1 VKAGGGTP
9 ASCVV
14 GRPCRSS
21 SPEEAAQVRIEPW
34 FAELEPT
41 VPQAFPD
48 DSVLPDRAR
57 LLAEALGPGPAG
69 WAVELGAYM
78 ASRVTVAIPE
88 LAVDVVADEVAKGC
102 EAVALGA
109 LSLVALG
116 EDVSFA
122 QMPEVLAGPME
133 VVARGIGIEHMLRS
147 IHLAHS
153 TAVGFLLDAAERL
166 VPEAQRFTE
175 MRRINEA
182 LFGIVD
188 VLTTHMAAEYTR
200 AHEEWV
206 AGSVALRAQIVEDLL
221 AGTPV
226 PTDRAVRVLGY
237 DLNRWH
243 LGIIVW
249 TGPGASVEPAQ
260 LKTVAAETL
269 AAAECASTLVHPIGA
284 QRVWAWGSRT
294 TTPPDAVVATAPM
307 PEGVHLALGTAG
319 AGIDGFR
326 QSHRRAAEAARLG
339 AMSTRPGRVFR
350 YEDLDIVAMLS
361 GDLPAAREFVARELG
376 ELAGGAETVRTV
388 RHTLKCYLDR
398 DRSLAGAAADL
409 QVARNTVAYRVQ
421 RAEELRGR
429 PATVRR
435 LQLHAALTLVDE
447 LGDVV
452 LKSAPPA
459 LD

>member
-1 VKAGGGTP
+1 MP
-9 ASCVV
+9 S
-14 GRPCRSS
+14 RPPTS
-21 SPEEAAQVRIEPW
+21 RIETW
-34 FAELEPT
+34 FAELEPRS
-41 VPQAFPD
+41 PGAFPD
-48 DSVLPDRAR
+48 GSVLPERSQ
-57 LLAEALGPGPAG
+57 LLAEALGPGPTG
-69 WAVELGAYM
+69 WAIELGAFM
-78 ASRVTVAIPE
+78 ASRVTAAIPE
-88 LAVDVVADEVAKGC
+88 LAVDVVAGEVAKGC

-109 LSLVALG
+109 LSLVALD

-175 MRRINEA
+175 MRRINEV

-188 VLTTHMAAEYTR
+188 VLTTHMAAEYAR

-226 PTDRAVRVLGY
+226 PMDRAVRVLGY

-249 TGPGASVEPAQ
+249 TGPTASVEPAQ

-269 AAAECASTLVHPIGA
+269 AAAGCASTLVHPIGA

-294 TTPPDAVVATAPM
+294 TTPPDAVIPTAP
-307 PEGVHLALGTAG
+307 PPHGIRVAIGTAG
-319 AGIDGFR
+319 AGVEGFGET
-326 QSHRRAAEAARLG
+326 HRRAAEVARIG
-339 AMSTRPGRVFR
+339 SMSTSPGCVFR
-350 YEDLDIVAMLS
+350 YQDLDIVAMLS
-361 GDLPAAREFVARELG
+361 TDLSAAREFVARELG
-376 ELAGGAETVRTV
+376 DLAGSTEAVRTV

-398 DRSLAGAAADL
+398 DRSLAGAASDL

-421 RAEELRGR
+421 RAEQLRGR
-429 PATVRR
+429 PTTIRR
-435 LQLHAALTLVDE
+435 LHLHAALTLVEE
-447 LGDVV
+447 LGDMV
-452 LKSAPPA
+452 LTPTSHS

>member
-1 VKAGGGTP
+1 MPRKARP
-9 ASCVV
+9 A
-14 GRPCRSS
+14 P
-21 SPEEAAQVRIEPW
+21 AKPW
-34 FAELEPT
+34 FAELEPRT
-41 VPQAFPD
+41 PGAFPD
-48 DSVLPDRAR
+48 SSVLPDRAQ

-69 WAVELGAYM
+69 WAIELGAYM
-78 ASRVTVAIPE
+78 ASRVTAAIPE

-109 LSLVALG
+109 LSLVALD

-153 TAVGFLLDAAERL
+153 TAVGLLLEAAERL

-175 MRRINEA
+175 MRRINEV

-200 AHEEWV
+200 AHEEWA

-221 AGTPV
+221 AGNHV

-243 LGIIVW
+243 LGIIIW
-249 TGPGASVEPAQ
+249 SGPAASVEPAV

-269 AAAECASTLVHPIGA
+269 AAAGCASTLVHPIGA

-294 TTPPDAVVATAPM
+294 TTPPEAVPPAAPT
-307 PEGVHLALGTAG
+307 PPGVRIAIGTAG
-319 AGIDGFR
+319 SGIDGFR
-326 QSHRRAAEAARLG
+326 ETHRRAREVARLG
-339 AMSTRPGRVFR
+339 SMSTRPGCAFR

-361 GDLPAAREFVARELG
+361 ADLSAAREFVARELG
-376 ELAGGAETVRTV
+376 GLAGNAEAVATV

-398 DRSLAGAAADL
+398 DRSLAGASADL

-421 RAEELRGR
+421 RAEQLRGR

-435 LQLHAALTLVDE
+435 LQLHAALTLVEE
-447 LGDVV
+447 LGDAV
-452 LKSAPPA
+452 LGPASPA

>member
-1 VKAGGGTP
+1 MPDDDPTT
-9 ASCVV
+9 
-14 GRPCRSS
+14 
-21 SPEEAAQVRIEPW
+21 RIKPW
-34 FAELEPT
+34 FAELGPLAPE
-41 VPQAFPD
+41 AFPGS
-48 DSVLPDRAR
+48 SVLPARAQ

-69 WAVELGAYM
+69 WAVELGALM
-78 ASRVTVAIPE
+78 ASRVTAAIPE
-88 LAVDVVADEVAKGC
+88 LAVDVVADEIAKGC

-109 LSLVALG
+109 LALVALDD
-116 EDVSFA
+116 DVSFA
-122 QMPEVLAGPME
+122 QMPEVLTGPME

-153 TAVGFLLDAAERL
+153 TAVAFLLDAAERL
-166 VPEAQRFTE
+166 VPETERFTE

-243 LGIIVW
+243 LGVIVW
-249 TGPGASVEPAQ
+249 TGPAASAEPAQ
-260 LKTVAAETL
+260 LKTVAVETL
-269 AAAECASTLVHPIGA
+269 TAAGCVSTLVHPIGA

-294 TTPPDAVVATAPM
+294 ATPPEAVRPAAATP
-307 PEGVHLALGTAG
+307 PGVRIAVGTAG
-319 AGIDGFR
+319 AGIEGFR
-326 QSHRRAAEAARLG
+326 ESHRRAAEAARIG
-339 AMSTRPGRVFR
+339 SMSTRPNHVYR

-361 GDLPAAREFVARELG
+361 SDLAAAREFVARELG
-376 ELAGGAETVRTV
+376 DLAGSAEAVRTV
-388 RHTLKCYLDR
+388 RDTLKCYLDR

-421 RAEELRGR
+421 RAEQLRGR
-429 PATVRR
+429 PATIRR

-447 LGDVV
+447 LGDAV
-452 LKSAPPA
+452 LERTSPA

>member
-1 VKAGGGTP
+1 
-9 ASCVV
+9 
-14 GRPCRSS
+14 
-21 SPEEAAQVRIEPW
+21 
-34 FAELEPT
+34 
-41 VPQAFPD
+41 
-48 DSVLPDRAR
+48 
-57 LLAEALGPGPAG
+57 
-69 WAVELGAYM
+69 M
-78 ASRVTVAIPE
+78 
-88 LAVDVVADEVAKGC
+88 DVVADEVAKGC

-109 LSLVALG
+109 LSLVALDD
-116 EDVSFA
+116 DVSFA

-153 TAVGFLLDAAERL
+153 TAVGFLLDAAERV
-166 VPEAQRFTE
+166 VPEAERFTE
-175 MRRINEA
+175 MRRINEV

-206 AGSVALRAQIVEDLL
+206 AGSVALRTQIVEDLL

-249 TGPGASVEPAQ
+249 TGPAVSAEPAQ
-260 LKTVAAETL
+260 LRMVAAQAL
-269 AAAECASTLVHPIGA
+269 AAAGCASTLVHPIGA

-294 TTPPDAVVATAPM
+294 TTPPEAVM
-307 PEGVHLALGTAG
+307 PTLSPPPGIRIAIGTAG
-319 AGIDGFR
+319 AGVEGFR
-326 QSHRRAAEAARLG
+326 QSHRRAAEAARIG
-339 AMSTRPGRVFR
+339 SMSTRPGCVFR

-361 GDLPAAREFVARELG
+361 TDLAAAREFVTRELG
-376 ELAGGAETVRTV
+376 DLAGSAEAVRTV

-398 DRSLAGAAADL
+398 DRSLAAAAADL

-421 RAEELRGR
+421 RAEQLRGR
-429 PATVRR
+429 PTTIRR
-435 LQLHAALTLVDE
+435 LQLHAALTLAEE

-452 LKSAPPA
+452 LEPTSRP